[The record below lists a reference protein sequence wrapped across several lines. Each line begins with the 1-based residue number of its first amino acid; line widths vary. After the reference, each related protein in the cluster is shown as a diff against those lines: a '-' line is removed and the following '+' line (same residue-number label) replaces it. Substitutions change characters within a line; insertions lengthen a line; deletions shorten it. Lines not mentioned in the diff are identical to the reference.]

1 MSVESPRDG
10 PITGAKD
17 GIQVDAAGEG
27 VGNGNRSSGTRRGRN
42 ASSFESPRQS
52 LREGCRRNSLI
63 WTLELEEDEVMVQIQ
78 RGTNA
83 EEVLK
88 SFNRTKRG
96 VRIRKT
102 LDNYL
107 GKYKP
112 SASQAGAENLQN
124 HTLGWVCEDE
134 AG

>member
-1 MSVESPRDG
+1 MSVESPRAG

-63 WTLELEEDEVMVQIQ
+63 WSLELEEDVVVVQIK

-83 EEVLK
+83 EEV
-88 SFNRTKRG
+88 F
-96 VRIRKT
+96 
-102 LDNYL
+102 
-107 GKYKP
+107 
-112 SASQAGAENLQN
+112 
-124 HTLGWVCEDE
+124 
-134 AG
+134 